1 MHEGQRHMS
10 QQVIKVTWVDAFKV
24 IRTRYA
30 TRLAAFFGAP
40 ADSLSDVQ
48 IALWIYCAGQ

>member
-1 MHEGQRHMS
+1 MS